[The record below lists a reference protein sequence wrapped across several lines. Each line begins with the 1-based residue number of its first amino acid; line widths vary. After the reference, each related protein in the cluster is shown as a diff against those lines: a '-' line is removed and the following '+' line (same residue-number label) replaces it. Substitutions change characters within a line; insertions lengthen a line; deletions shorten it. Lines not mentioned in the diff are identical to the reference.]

1 MNVRTN
7 CMISIVLL
15 VDTLTVNL
23 LRTLKYGTFVK
34 PIVHLFWQSK
44 FGSFNQFSKT
54 FNTDEFCYDDLKN
67 TDFVFMRW
75 KVLVGVLLTAM

>member
-1 MNVRTN
+1 VTSSV
-7 CMISIVLL
+7 CLIQ
-15 VDTLTVNL
+15 
-23 LRTLKYGTFVK
+23 
-34 PIVHLFWQSK
+34 QSK

-75 KVLVGVLLTAM
+75 KVLLVVLLMEICIVSFDVKYL